1 MHLSNAHTDGDS
13 VVMFENANVLHTGDL
28 FFNGLFPYIDID
40 AGGSVAGYIA
50 AVETLIAMIDDDT
63 RIISGHGPEGNKQQ
77 LQAFVDMIKQT
88 FAIVKRLKIEGMPA
102 EDIIEAGLGE
112 EWEKWS
118 WNFINEERWI
128 NTLYR

>member
-1 MHLSNAHTDGDS
+1 M
-13 VVMFENANVLHTGDL
+13 
-28 FFNGLFPYIDID
+28 
-40 AGGSVAGYIA
+40 AGYIA
-50 AVETLIAMIDDDT
+50 AVETMITMINDDT
-63 RIISGHGPEGNKQQ
+63 RIISGHGPAGNKQQ

-88 FAIVKRLKIEGMPA
+88 SAIVKRLKIEGMPA

-112 EWEKWS
+112 EWASWS